1 MFKSTTKPFFSPIVI
16 GTLCVLLSAVL
27 FSAKSVLV
35 KIAYQYPVDATVLL
49 SLRML
54 FALPFFLIMLYFSH
68 RPKTRPTRR
77 DYFGLWLAGVVG
89 YYGASI
95 FDFWGMEFISASL
108 ERLILFLYPTLTI
121 FLAAI
126 FFKKAISRQTGLAI
140 IVSYIGM
147 VLVFMGHQHETH
159 TCSMT
164 YAAIANLFTFQSFST
179 TSCSQNALIAVRC
192 VSPDLI
198 FGSSLVFLG
207 ALAYAGYLV
216 ASGALIPRFGA
227 VRFTAFALLIATL
240 CCLIQFVVSRDI
252 SLLTTLPT
260 PVWLLGAALGFF
272 CTFLPAILLTQG
284 IKRIGAPQAALLS
297 GISPVITLA
306 LGAWLLN
313 DTLTLWQFVGTG
325 FILLGVMFISY
336 KPQ

>member
-1 MFKSTTKPFFSPIVI
+1 MFKHSTKTFLSPLVI

-49 SLRML
+49 TLRMI

-68 RPKTRPTRR
+68 RPKTSPTRR
-77 DYFGLWLAGVVG
+77 DYFGLWLAGVAG

-108 ERLILFLYPTLTI
+108 ERLILFLYPTLTV

-126 FFKKAISRQTGLAI
+126 FFKKAISRQTWLAI
-140 IVSYIGM
+140 IVSYMGM
-147 VLVFMGHQHETH
+147 ALVFMGNRHEESAH
-159 TCSMT
+159 
-164 YAAIANLFTFQSFST
+164 LF
-179 TSCSQNALIAVRC
+179 L
-192 VSPDLI
+192 
-198 FGSSLVFLG
+198 GSSLVFLG

-216 ASGALIPRFGA
+216 ASGELIPRFGA
-227 VRFTAFALLIATL
+227 ARFTVFALLIATL

-260 PVWLLGAALGFF
+260 PVWLLSAALGFF
-272 CTFLPAILLTQG
+272 CTFLPATLLTQG
-284 IKRIGAPQAALLS
+284 IKRIGAPQAALIS

-313 DTLTLWQFVGTG
+313 DTLTLWQFVGAG
-325 FILLGVMFISY
+325 LILLGVMFISY
-336 KPQ
+336 KPVSSEQ